1 MPTSSSSQHP
11 AHRTETATTTA
22 TRAGRSVGATRG
34 TALMLVPAA
43 MLVFFVLGSISIDLT
58 AIFLA
63 QRSAQRSVSAAADDA
78 AGMLDTR
85 LIQYN
90 GDLLIDIAAANRV
103 ARAHIASRVPSASL
117 RGPVI
122 VKVSADRKSIEVRI
136 TVRVPHIMMKALPG
150 RTDYEDVTVTSAGRI
165 LK

>member
-1 MPTSSSSQHP
+1 
-11 AHRTETATTTA
+11 
-22 TRAGRSVGATRG
+22 
-34 TALMLVPAA
+34 MLVPASI
-43 MLVFFVLGSISIDLT
+43 LVFFVLGSIAIDLT

-85 LIQYN
+85 QIQYN
-90 GDLLIDIAAANRV
+90 GDLLIDQEAAERV
-103 ARAHIASRVPSASL
+103 ARAHIAARVPQARL
-117 RGPVI
+117 LGPVI

-136 TVRVPHIMMKALPG
+136 TVRVPHIMMRALPG
-150 RTDYEDVTVTSAGRI
+150 RAAYEDLTVTSAGRI

>member
-1 MPTSSSSQHP
+1 
-11 AHRTETATTTA
+11 
-22 TRAGRSVGATRG
+22 
-34 TALMLVPAA
+34 MLVPASI
-43 MLVFFVLGSISIDLT
+43 LVFFVLGSIAIDLT

-85 LIQYN
+85 QIQYN
-90 GDLLIDIAAANRV
+90 GDLLIDQEAAERV
-103 ARAHIASRVPSASL
+103 ARAHIAARVPQARL
-117 RGPVI
+117 LEPVI

-136 TVRVPHIMMKALPG
+136 TVRVPHIMMRALPG
-150 RTDYEDVTVTSAGRI
+150 RAAYEDLTVTSAGRI